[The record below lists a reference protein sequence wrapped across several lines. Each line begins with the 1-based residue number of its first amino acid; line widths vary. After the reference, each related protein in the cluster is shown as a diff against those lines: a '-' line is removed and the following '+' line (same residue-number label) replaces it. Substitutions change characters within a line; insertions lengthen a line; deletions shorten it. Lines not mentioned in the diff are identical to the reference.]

1 MNDAELDAW
10 IDASAVVLGFE
21 IAPEWRDAVR
31 LHLGI
36 TSAMAERVTEFALP
50 EEADPLPVYRA

>member
-1 MNDAELDAW
+1 MSDAELDAW
-10 IDASAVVLGFE
+10 MDASAVVLGLE

-36 TSAMAERVTEFALP
+36 TSAMAEQVLGFALSV
-50 EEADPLPVYRA
+50 EAEPLPVYRA